1 MKLFRLFLVLTVLIW
16 PGTALAAGADMDSVL
31 NRLQEI
37 GGRIETLSSDF
48 SQEKYLSVF
57 QEMLPAAGRFYYR
70 KPDQLRWELTSPVT
84 SGFVLKGKQG
94 RRWSQAGDAGERFD
108 ISREPVMK
116 IVAEQLLAWTRAD
129 FDRLRTEYDMRLL
142 KESPVTLRLDP
153 KGGAAGFLDY
163 LQITF
168 AESGG
173 HVQQVEVHEKGG
185 DFTRIIFHGTAI
197 NQPVADE
204 LF

>member
-1 MKLFRLFLVLTVLIW
+1 M
-16 PGTALAAGADMDSVL
+16 
-31 NRLQEI
+31 NRLQGI
-37 GGRIETLSSDF
+37 GSSIKTLSSDF

-57 QEMLPAAGRFYYR
+57 QEMLPASGRFYYR

-84 SGFVLKGKQG
+84 SGFVLKGNQG
-94 RRWSQAGDAGERFD
+94 RRWSQADDAGDRFD

-129 FDRLRTEYDMRLL
+129 FDRLRTEYDMTLL
-142 KESPVTLRLDP
+142 QEFPVTLRLDP
-153 KGGAAGFLDY
+153 KGGAERFLDH
-163 LQITF
+163 LQIIF
-168 AESGG
+168 SESGG

-197 NQPVADE
+197 NRPVADE